1 MSDYIDRRE
10 LVGSRTPF
18 RGVNPTMAIL
28 STVIVIA
35 FVLAGALAPDYMDAT
50 FTALQ
55 NWISINL
62 GWYYVLSIN
71 AFMVFVFWLIVSPYG
86 GIRLGGDEERPG
98 FGLFAW
104 FSMLFGAGM
113 GVGLL
118 FWSVAEPLFHIQ
130 NSPFVEEQNRESLEG
145 ASAAVQTLWLHWG
158 LHAWTVYVIVGL
170 ALAYFSYR
178 QGLPLTIR
186 AAFYPILGKRV
197 YGPVG
202 HVIDLLAVFGTV
214 FGIATALGLGAGQ
227 LNAGLNHL
235 FGVPD
240 NVGIKILLIA
250 IITAIGTTSVLLGVD
265 RGIKRLSVLNLWLS
279 IVLLIAFII
288 AAPTVFAL
296 SFFTTTLGGY
306 LSNFV
311 QWGLYVDP
319 DSDWQ
324 ASWTLF
330 YWGWWFAWAPFVG
343 MFIARVSRGRTVRE
357 FSVGVLLVPTLITF
371 FWFAIF
377 GGTALHQQF
386 TGEEAGLIAAV
397 NEDITRPFFQAI
409 DNLGLGPIST
419 AMNVIALILITTYF
433 VTSSDSGTLVVTTLI
448 AMGPEEPP
456 NGYRAFWGVGEGAVA
471 AVLLYAGGLEALQAA
486 SLAAGLPFS
495 IIMFLMMWGLVR
507 AFQEERA
514 RASAATS
521 GEASASTATS
531 AE

>member
-1 MSDYIDRRE
+1 MSEYTDRSE
-10 LVGSRTPF
+10 LVGSSAPF

-28 STVIVIA
+28 STVIVVA
-35 FVLAGALAPDYMDAT
+35 FVLAGALAPDYTYAT
-50 FTALQ
+50 FTTLRD
-55 NWISINL
+55 WLSVNL

-130 NSPFVEEQNRESLEG
+130 NSPFVEEENRESLEG

-170 ALAYFSYR
+170 GLAYFAYR
-178 QGLPLTIR
+178 KGLPLTIR
-186 AAFYPILGKRV
+186 AALYPVLGERV
-197 YGPVG
+197 YGPAG
-202 HVIDLLAVFGTV
+202 HVVDLLAVFGTV

-240 NVGIKILLIA
+240 TVGVKILLIA
-250 IITAIGTTSVLLGVD
+250 IITAIGTISVLLGVD

-279 IVLLIAFII
+279 IVLLIVFII

-306 LSNFV
+306 LTNFIE
-311 QWGLYVDP
+311 WGFYVNP
-319 DSDWQ
+319 NSDWQ

-357 FSVGVLLVPTLITF
+357 FAVGVLLVPTLLTF

-386 TGEEAGLIAAV
+386 TMENAGLIAAV

-419 AMNVIALILITTYF
+419 AMNVIALVLITTYF

-486 SLAAGLPFS
+486 SLIAGLPFS
-495 IIMFLMMWGLVR
+495 IIMFVMMWGLVR
-507 AFQEERA
+507 AFQAERA
-514 RASAATS
+514 QASQAVS
-521 GEASASTATS
+521 GQASPIGN
-531 AE
+531 